1 MKRARALS
9 ALLLA
14 VGTML
19 GSVTALVKA
28 FRADDEREAT
38 YQNTALSMGDTA
50 GDVQALREELLKKI
64 EKLEGACGVKP

>member
-1 MKRARALS
+1 MKRARSLS

-19 GSVTALVKA
+19 GSITALVKA

-50 GDVQALREELLKKI
+50 NDIQALREELLQKI

>member
-9 ALLLA
+9 ALFLA

-19 GSVTALVKA
+19 GSITALVKA

-50 GDVQALREELLKKI
+50 NDIQALREELLQKI

>member
-19 GSVTALVKA
+19 GSITALVKA

-50 GDVQALREELLKKI
+50 NDIQALREELLQKI

>member
-1 MKRARALS
+1 MKRARDLA

-19 GSVTALVKA
+19 GSLTALVKA
-28 FRADDEREAT
+28 FRADDERAEA

-50 GDVQALREELLKKI
+50 NDIQAVRAELLKKI
-64 EKLEGACGVKP
+64 AHVEGACGVKP

>member
-1 MKRARALS
+1 MKRARSLS
-9 ALLLA
+9 ALFLA

-19 GSVTALVKA
+19 GSITALVKA

-50 GDVQALREELLKKI
+50 NDIQALREELLQKI